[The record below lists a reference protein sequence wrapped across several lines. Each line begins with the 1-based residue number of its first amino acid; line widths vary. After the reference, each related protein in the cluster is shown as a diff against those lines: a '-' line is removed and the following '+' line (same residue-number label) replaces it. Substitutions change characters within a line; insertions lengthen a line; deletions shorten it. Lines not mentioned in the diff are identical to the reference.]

1 MLKHQPS
8 ITELQNQATV
18 TKTEVQAI
26 REELAETKRKQAL
39 DHATIEEEKDGRLN
53 EGLVRLLSFI
63 THYTNYVLY
72 STVS

>member
-63 THYTNYVLY
+63 KQYTNYVLY